1 MVGGIPSEK
10 QGWREDGLGCFWEWR
25 KLGNGITFE
34 MQIKKTLNK
43 KEKREK
49 KKSKKEK
56 KRVLL
61 CTIRIRGKYFPVLSL
76 LRRELNLKPT
86 QIVRYQRNFI

>member
-1 MVGGIPSEK
+1 VVGGIPSEK

-49 KKSKKEK
+49 KKVKKKKKEFCY
-56 KRVLL
+56 VQSESGANISQFL
-61 CTIRIRGKYFPVLSL
+61 VS
-76 LRRELNLKPT
+76 
-86 QIVRYQRNFI
+86 